1 MEHFPAGHV
10 PLPEGNSLIPGL
22 MALRWPSRLSNVYQ
36 EFVPIFYP
44 IYLNIIM
51 YILNILSVYHPFIY
65 NYNIYNYNIY
75 IYNYKIYIYIYIL
88 SIPYPC
94 FWMFLMI
101 NYSNSPAS
109 KVRPFW
115 GHTSCRRSEV
125 VALEIPMTP
134 PFLLVKSLLNGYVCW

>member
-65 NYNIYNYNIY
+65 NYNIYNY
-75 IYNYKIYIYIYIL
+75 IYIYIIIRYIYIYSIHTL
-88 SIPYPC
+88 S
-94 FWMFLMI
+94 MFLDVS
-101 NYSNSPAS
+101 YD
-109 KVRPFW
+109 K
-115 GHTSCRRSEV
+115 
-125 VALEIPMTP
+125 L
-134 PFLLVKSLLNGYVCW
+134 